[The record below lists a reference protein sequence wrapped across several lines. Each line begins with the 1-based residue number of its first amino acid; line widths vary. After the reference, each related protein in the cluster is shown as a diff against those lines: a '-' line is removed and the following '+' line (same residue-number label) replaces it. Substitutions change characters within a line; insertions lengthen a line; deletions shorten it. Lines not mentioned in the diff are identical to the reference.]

1 MLDLPQPTHRGLIE
15 PISGKPH
22 LKRVLLKRFL
32 LMIEQIRKSKK
43 PDLQML
49 LRLCEKNTNST
60 TGKNLRNIM
69 LITKKQVIEDINSED
84 INSFP
89 YFPRP
94 DEDEWKLEMLE
105 YLVEERNSGGL
116 DESQV
121 EWLEFL
127 CID

>member
-15 PISGKPH
+15 PIFGEPH

-32 LMIEQIRKSKK
+32 LMLEQIRKSKK
-43 PDLQML
+43 PQLRML
-49 LRLCEKNTNST
+49 LKLCEIYTNST

-69 LITKKQVIEDINSED
+69 LITKKQVIEDINIED

-105 YLVEERNSGGL
+105 YLVEEQNSGGL
-116 DESQV
+116 DESQI

>member
-1 MLDLPQPTHRGLIE
+1 
-15 PISGKPH
+15 
-22 LKRVLLKRFL
+22 
-32 LMIEQIRKSKK
+32 
-43 PDLQML
+43 ML

-69 LITKKQVIEDINSED
+69 LITKKQVIEDINIED

-94 DEDEWKLEMLE
+94 YEDEWKLEMLE